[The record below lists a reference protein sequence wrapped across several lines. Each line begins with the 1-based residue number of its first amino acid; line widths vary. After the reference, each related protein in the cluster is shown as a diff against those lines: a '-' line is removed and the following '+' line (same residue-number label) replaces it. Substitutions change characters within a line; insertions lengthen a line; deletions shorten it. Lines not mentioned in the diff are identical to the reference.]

1 MELIKLLRR
10 EWSDSLKL
18 ILTVV
23 VISGAANAGL
33 VALINA
39 GASATHQS
47 TVAVID
53 FLMFTVALAIY
64 LYTQN
69 YSEKLG
75 RVVMEN
81 AMSRQ
86 RARIYE
92 KIQNASLTIF
102 ESLGRSEM
110 IAKTNNISSQILQ
123 SSDSVIFGLQ
133 SCVMM
138 LFCFVYLFTLS
149 GVAMLV
155 VLSGV
160 GALFY
165 IRILRDRKAKDRL
178 EDLIAK
184 DERQSHLLGDMIEGF
199 KQLKINQTKR
209 LGLMND
215 FLNSVETVRIL
226 SISTGK
232 ENILF
237 RVITQGSFFILLGLI
252 VFVVPRFI
260 DSYTRQVMEITS
272 VVLFIIGYLSG
283 LVQVIPVFTRTNA
296 ALRNMENLETLLD
309 ASVEKSIEIHAE
321 QRKQYANFQS
331 IEMQDLGFAYPSDH
345 GDTPFTVGPINLKIQ
360 RGEIVF
366 LTGGNGSGKS
376 TFLKLLSGLYLP
388 QSGQLV
394 CGDQIIGVSNL
405 QYWRDLFSVIF
416 TDFYLFERLYG
427 YENADPAYVSSL
439 LKTMRLDE
447 LVTFK
452 DGCFS
457 NLKLSTGQR
466 KRLALVAAMVEDK
479 EIYIF
484 DEWAADQD
492 PHFRNY
498 FYKTILGDLRQSG
511 KTVVVVTHDDAYWHC
526 ADRLIKLQHGQVQSA
541 DKGLKSAEIFI

>member
-1 MELIKLLRR
+1 MELIKLLRQ
-10 EWSDSLKL
+10 EWSSSLKL
-18 ILTVV
+18 IITVV

-39 GASATHQS
+39 GASATHQNAI
-47 TVAVID
+47 AVID
-53 FLMFTVALAIY
+53 FLMFVTALAIY

-75 RVVMEN
+75 RVVMED

-86 RARIYE
+86 RARLYE
-92 KIQNASLTIF
+92 KIQNSTLTTF
-102 ESLGRSEM
+102 ETLGRSEV

-149 GVAMLV
+149 GLAMVV

-165 IRILRDRKAKDRL
+165 IRVLRDRKAKDRL
-178 EDLIAK
+178 ENLIAK

-209 LGLMND
+209 LGLMTD
-215 FLNSVETVRIL
+215 FLSSVETVRIL
-226 SISTGK
+226 SISSGK

-283 LVQVIPVFTRTNA
+283 MVQVIPVFTRTNA
-296 ALRNMENLETLLD
+296 ALRNMENLEKILD
-309 ASVEKSIEIHAE
+309 AAVEKSVEIHPA
-321 QRKQYANFQS
+321 QRTQYANFKT
-331 IEMQDLGFAYPSDH
+331 IEMQGLMFSYPSDH
-345 GDTPFTVGPINLKIQ
+345 GDTPFTVGPIDLTIQ

-376 TFLKLLSGLYLP
+376 TFLKLLTGLYIP
-388 QSGQLV
+388 HAGQIA
-394 CGDQIIGVSNL
+394 CDDQAIKTTNL

-427 YENADPAYVSSL
+427 YEDADPAYVTKL
-439 LKTMRLDE
+439 LETMRLNE

-452 DGCFS
+452 DGRFS

-466 KRLALVAAMVEDK
+466 KRLALVAALVEDK

-498 FYKTILGDLRQSG
+498 FYQTILDDLRKNG
-511 KTVVVVTHDDAYWHC
+511 KTVVVVTHDDAYWHY
-526 ADRLIKLQHGQVQSA
+526 ADRLVKLQHGRVESIH
-541 DKGLKSAEIFI
+541 KV

>member
-18 ILTVV
+18 IITVV
-23 VISGAANAGL
+23 VVSGAANAGL

-39 GASATHQS
+39 GASATHQNA
-47 TVAVID
+47 VAIID
-53 FLMFTVALAIY
+53 FLMFTVALSIY

-92 KIQNASLTIF
+92 KIQNATLTTF

-149 GVAMLV
+149 GLAMLV

-184 DERQSHLLGDMIEGF
+184 DERQSRLLGDMIEGF

-215 FLNSVETVRIL
+215 F
-226 SISTGK
+226 
-232 ENILF
+232 
-237 RVITQGSFFILLGLI
+237 
-252 VFVVPRFI
+252 
-260 DSYTRQVMEITS
+260 
-272 VVLFIIGYLSG
+272 
-283 LVQVIPVFTRTNA
+283 
-296 ALRNMENLETLLD
+296 
-309 ASVEKSIEIHAE
+309 
-321 QRKQYANFQS
+321 
-331 IEMQDLGFAYPSDH
+331 
-345 GDTPFTVGPINLKIQ
+345 
-360 RGEIVF
+360 
-366 LTGGNGSGKS
+366 
-376 TFLKLLSGLYLP
+376 
-388 QSGQLV
+388 
-394 CGDQIIGVSNL
+394 
-405 QYWRDLFSVIF
+405 
-416 TDFYLFERLYG
+416 
-427 YENADPAYVSSL
+427 
-439 LKTMRLDE
+439 
-447 LVTFK
+447 
-452 DGCFS
+452 
-457 NLKLSTGQR
+457 
-466 KRLALVAAMVEDK
+466 
-479 EIYIF
+479 
-484 DEWAADQD
+484 
-492 PHFRNY
+492 
-498 FYKTILGDLRQSG
+498 
-511 KTVVVVTHDDAYWHC
+511 
-526 ADRLIKLQHGQVQSA
+526 
-541 DKGLKSAEIFI
+541 